1 MSKEDQF
8 VSKEDKMD
16 ETQIVSLHD
25 LEELERLQL
34 AGTDRG
40 DLTQTRRS
48 AVPLGVGLGLLAAA
62 LLLAVLA
69 FAIVHRPV
77 PATAGLVP
85 AGRALPGGGH

>member
-1 MSKEDQF
+1 MNREDKFMSKEDNL
-8 VSKEDKMD
+8 D

-48 AVPLGVGLGLLAAA
+48 AVPLGIGLGLLAAA
-62 LLLAVLA
+62 LLIAVLA
-69 FAIVHRPV
+69 FAVVHRPAPV
-77 PATAGLVP
+77 SAARTLQNGS
-85 AGRALPGGGH
+85 R